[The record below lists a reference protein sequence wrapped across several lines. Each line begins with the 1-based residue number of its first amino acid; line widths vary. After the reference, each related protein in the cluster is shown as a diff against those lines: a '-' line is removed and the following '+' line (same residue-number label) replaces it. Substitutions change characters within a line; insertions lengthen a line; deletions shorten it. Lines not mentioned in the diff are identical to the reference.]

1 MCPPCW
7 SGKGHQYGGAEPLY
21 AEPRTPQDQAVTAT
35 EDLADLPSPPRA
47 LAAVIRAARD
57 SEVSIET
64 LGKLV
69 GADPSFAIR
78 VLKVANSPIYGQH
91 SRISSVRRAISVLGA
106 RSLRNIALCAATRAC
121 VSRERVADFDLA
133 KFWQQSIQRA
143 AAARL
148 IAAHDADVQ
157 FDPSEAF
164 TASLLQ
170 DLGVVALLMRRPE
183 LTRDWNAFATLDPI
197 PRRAKELALLGQTH
211 DELAS
216 ELSEAWELPREISV
230 PMRFHHEP
238 SRAPQK
244 ERARAE
250 VAHDAEFL
258 SAMLNSTDKK
268 QALSNARTAL
278 GRRTNLEL
286 SLEEL
291 LAQLPDDVHDAAHAL
306 GLEIEAQPSLEEIL
320 VDANR
325 GLSELNLSYEE
336 VLHRL
341 EQALE
346 EKEQLARELQARN
359 RALEQ
364 LSLTDTLTN
373 LPNRRAFWGRG
384 VYEINRIARNGEAM
398 CVAMAD
404 LDRFKSVNDTHGH
417 DFGDRVLEAVS
428 QAFANAI
435 RASDMV
441 ARIGGEEFA
450 FIFPGT
456 DLDGGLIAARKINAS
471 LRSVCL
477 STPAGPLYTPTV
489 SVGVARLVGVYTS
502 QFNPDDII
510 LGLLKSADGALYAA
524 KDAGR
529 NKVAHDPDLVSW
541 S

>member
-1 MCPPCW
+1 MT
-7 SGKGHQYGGAEPLY
+7 SSE
-21 AEPRTPQDQAVTAT
+21 EF
-35 EDLADLPSPPRA
+35 ADLPSPPRA
-47 LAAVIRAARD
+47 LAAVIRAARESD
-57 SEVSIET
+57 VSIDT

-78 VLKVANSPIYGQH
+78 VLKVANSPIYGQR

-121 VSRERVADFDLA
+121 VSRERIADFDLS
-133 KFWQQSIQRA
+133 KFWQSSIQRA

-148 IAAHDADVQ
+148 IAEHDADVE

-170 DLGVVALLMRRPE
+170 DLGVLALLMRRPE
-183 LTRDWNAFATLDPI
+183 FAKDWNGFSSLDPT
-197 PRRAKELALLGQTH
+197 PRRDKELELLGQTH

-216 ELSEAWELPREISV
+216 ELSQAWGLPREISV
-230 PMRFHHEP
+230 PMRFHHDP
-238 SRAPQK
+238 SRAPVE
-244 ERARAE
+244 ERPRAHL
-250 VAHDAEFL
+250 AHDAEVL
-258 SAMLNSTDKK
+258 SAVLNSTDKK
-268 QALSNARTAL
+268 RALSN
-278 GRRTNLEL
+278 GRAMLAGRAKVEL

-291 LAQLPDDVHDAAHAL
+291 LSQLPDDVQDAAHAL

-325 GLSELNLSYEE
+325 GLSELNLSYED
-336 VLHRL
+336 LLQRL
-341 EQALE
+341 EQTLE

-364 LSLTDTLTN
+364 LSLTDALTN

-384 VYEINRIARNGEAM
+384 VYEINRIARNGETM

-404 LDRFKSVNDTHGH
+404 LDHFKSVNDTHGH
-417 DFGDRVLEAVS
+417 DFGDRVLEAAS

-435 RASDMV
+435 RAADMV

-456 DLDGGLIAARKINAS
+456 NLEGGLVAARKINAS
-471 LRSVCL
+471 LRTVCL
-477 STPAGPLYTPTV
+477 TPPSGPLYTPKV
-489 SVGVARLVGVYTS
+489 SVGVARIAGVYAS
-502 QFNPDDII
+502 EFNPDEII
-510 LGLLKSADGALYAA
+510 MRLLKSADGALYAA

-529 NKVAHDPDLVSW
+529 NKVAHDPDPISW

>member
-1 MCPPCW
+1 M
-7 SGKGHQYGGAEPLY
+7 
-21 AEPRTPQDQAVTAT
+21 TPSD
-35 EDLADLPSPPRA
+35 EFADLPSPPRA
-47 LAAVIRAARD
+47 LAAVIRAARESD
-57 SEVSIET
+57 VSTET

-78 VLKVANSPIYGQH
+78 VLKVANSPIYGQR

-121 VSRERVADFDLA
+121 VSRERIADFELG
-133 KFWQQSIQRA
+133 KFWQSSIQRA

-148 IAAHDADVQ
+148 IAAHDSDVD

-170 DLGVVALLMRRPE
+170 DLGVLGLLMRRPE
-183 LTRDWNAFATLDPI
+183 FTKDWNKLSSLDPT
-197 PRRAKELALLGQTH
+197 PRRAKELDLLGQTH
-211 DELAS
+211 DELAA
-216 ELSEAWELPREISV
+216 ELSQAWGLPRELSV

-238 SRAPQK
+238 ARAPMQ

-250 VAHDAEFL
+250 LAHDAEEL
-258 SAMLNSTDKK
+258 SAVLNSTDKK
-268 QALSNARTAL
+268 QALSV
-278 GRRTNLEL
+278 GRAMLDRRPKLDQ

-291 LAQLPDDVHDAAHAL
+291 LAQLPQDVQDAAHAL

-325 GLSELNLSYEE
+325 GLSELNLSYED
-336 VLHRL
+336 LLQRL

-364 LSLTDTLTN
+364 LSLTDALTN
-373 LPNRRAFWGRG
+373 LPNRRAFWGRA
-384 VYEINRIARNGEAM
+384 VYEINRIARNGETM
-398 CVAMAD
+398 CLAMAD
-404 LDRFKSVNDTHGH
+404 LDHFKSVNDSHGH
-417 DFGDRVLEAVS
+417 DFGDRVLEAAS

-435 RASDMV
+435 RSADMV

-456 DLDGGLIAARKINAS
+456 DLAGGLVAARKINAS

-477 STPAGPLYTPTV
+477 ATPSGPLYTPKV
-489 SVGVARLVGVYTS
+489 SVGVARVEGVYAS
-502 QFNPDDII
+502 AFSADEII
-510 LGLLKSADGALYAA
+510 LRMLKSADGALYAA

-529 NKVAHDPDLVSW
+529 DKVAHDPDPTPW
-541 S
+541 N